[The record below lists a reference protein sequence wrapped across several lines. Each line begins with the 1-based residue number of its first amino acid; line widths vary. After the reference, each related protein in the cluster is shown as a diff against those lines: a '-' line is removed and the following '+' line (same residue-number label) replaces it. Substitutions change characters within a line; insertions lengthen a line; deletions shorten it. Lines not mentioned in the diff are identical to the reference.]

1 LLVAAWKLT
10 RLARK
15 IKPDVLHA
23 HMMSSALIGYAASR
37 LSGVPLVTTVHN
49 SFDRHSVIMR
59 LGDRVV
65 AVSDAEREQLLRKG
79 YKKDEVVAVM
89 NAPNRSPREK
99 FIVPEEP
106 VTLVSPCIL
115 AANGLHRR
123 KGVADLIVACQ
134 SVFAEIPDWKLYI
147 AGEGPDREELEHQ
160 VQDAGLQDRVHFLGF
175 RHSPRPLME
184 QSDIF
189 VLASYA
195 DPCSLA
201 IGEARS
207 AGCAIVATAVG
218 GTPQMLD
225 YGAAGRLISPGQP
238 EELAFE
244 LRRLMLDR
252 EARQDLRQSALR
264 GSQVFDVERLLRD
277 YEQVYRSVAKRT
289 DRDERSLAGAIG

>member
-1 LLVAAWKLT
+1 
-10 RLARK
+10 
-15 IKPDVLHA
+15 
-23 HMMSSALIGYAASR
+23 
-37 LSGVPLVTTVHN
+37 
-49 SFDRHSVIMR
+49 
-59 LGDRVV
+59 
-65 AVSDAEREQLLRKG
+65 
-79 YKKDEVVAVM
+79 
-89 NAPNRSPREK
+89 
-99 FIVPEEP
+99 
-106 VTLVSPCIL
+106 
-115 AANGLHRR
+115 
-123 KGVADLIVACQ
+123 VACQ